1 MDMREPVMLIH
12 PLVWRD
18 EAARDVRALFLK
30 DFVVP
35 ARIGAHCAEEGRTQR
50 LRLNLCV
57 YLRPPFDWNDRLE
70 DVLDYD
76 RLRQG
81 ILDIVVQGHIRL
93 IETLGGRIVEMCFGH
108 PQVDGVHLQIVKV
121 EAHGDCEV
129 GYETRRRR

>member
-1 MDMREPVMLIH
+1 MTLRRRLTLLVAMTIIVPITAVGVTVVNLIGNE
-12 PLVWRD
+12 VD
-18 EAARDVRALFLK
+18 ERA
-30 DFVVP
+30 
-35 ARIGAHCAEEGRTQR
+35 
-50 LRLNLCV
+50 
-57 YLRPPFDWNDRLE
+57 
-70 DVLDYD
+70 YD

-93 IETLGGRIVEMCFGH
+93 IETLGGRIVEMCFVH